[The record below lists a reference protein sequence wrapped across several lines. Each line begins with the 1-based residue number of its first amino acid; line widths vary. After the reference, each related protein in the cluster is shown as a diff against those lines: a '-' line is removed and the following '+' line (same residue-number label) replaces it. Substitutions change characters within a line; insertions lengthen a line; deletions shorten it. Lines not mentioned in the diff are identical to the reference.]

1 MYLNLVH
8 FSGVASMSDSLAVDD
23 TPSDAD
29 DKRRRNADTFV
40 HVFLACCLVRLF
52 LIAVRLVVV
61 YG

>member
-1 MYLNLVH
+1 
-8 FSGVASMSDSLAVDD
+8 MSDSLAASD
-23 TPSDAD
+23 TSDTD

-52 LIAVRLVVV
+52 FIAVRLVVV